1 MLKEIVLATKNRDKI
16 REMKEVF
23 RDIPLKIFTFRDFP
37 CMEEVEESGDTLEE
51 NALIKAEAWAR
62 FTNKWALSDDTG
74 LEVEY
79 LGGRPGVFSSRF
91 AGMGATYEDNWKK
104 LLKLM
109 EGVAWEKRKARFRCV
124 IAIVSPQG
132 KKHIVEGVVEGYIT
146 CEPRGSEGFGYDPV
160 FYVPEKGKTF
170 AEMSIEEKG
179 EISHRGKALR
189 IAREILSDK
198 LKCEDDV
205 NKGAR

>member
-1 MLKEIVLATKNRDKI
+1 VKEIVLATKNLDKI
-16 REMKEVF
+16 KEMREVF
-23 RDIPLKIFTFRDFP
+23 KDMPLRVLTFHDFP
-37 CMEEVEESGDTLEE
+37 CMEEIEESGNTLEE

-91 AGMGATYEDNWKK
+91 AGIGATYEDNWRK

-109 EGVAWEKRKARFRCV
+109 EGVVWEKRKAKFRCV
-124 IAIVSPQG
+124 VAIVSPQG
-132 KKHIVEGVVEGYIT
+132 EKLIVEGVTEGYIT

-170 AEMSIEEKG
+170 GEMSIEEKE

-189 IAREILSDK
+189 IAKEILNKK
-198 LKCEDDV
+198 LEG
-205 NKGAR
+205 KGNVKNERV